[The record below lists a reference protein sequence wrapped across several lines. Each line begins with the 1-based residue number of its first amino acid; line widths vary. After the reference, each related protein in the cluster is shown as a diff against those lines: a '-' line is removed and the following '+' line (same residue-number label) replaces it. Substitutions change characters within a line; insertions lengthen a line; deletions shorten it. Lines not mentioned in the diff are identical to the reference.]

1 MNVGGGEAAD
11 QLVRMMLSGGEVIVR
26 LSGSA
31 LKNALALSMVLAKDH
46 KTVSGKVNLVK
57 MLRETRD
64 VHRFAMSPE
73 QYKEFRKRTKRQKIL
88 FSAIRD
94 SDERGK
100 VVDIILPVTEIE
112 RANMIFERIRYSGEP
127 EAAEQPPRAGLL
139 ERFRKRRPE
148 RKDPCREEGRGP
160 MGNGSVGLPGEQEAA
175 AKKESRSGPGSSAIE
190 PRSTASSDGVKS
202 ERPSVLE
209 RLKGYRAQLDAQR
222 RSAPAKQKERQK
234 AKSGKAK

>member
-31 LKNALALSMVLAKDH
+31 LKNALALSMALAKDH

-73 QYKEFRKRTKRQKIL
+73 QYKEFRKRAKRQKIL
-88 FSAIRD
+88 FSAVRD

-100 VVDIILPVTEIE
+100 VVDVILPVTEIE

-127 EAAEQPPRAGLL
+127 KTAERPTRAGLL
-139 ERFRKRRPE
+139 ERVRKNRPE
-148 RKDPCREEGRGP
+148 RKDPCREKEWGP
-160 MGNGSVGLPGEQEAA
+160 MGNGSVGLPEEQEAA
-175 AKKESRSGPGSSAIE
+175 AKKESRSGSDSSAIE
-190 PRSTASSDGVKS
+190 PSSTASGDGAKS

-222 RSAPAKQKERQK
+222 NSAPAKRKERQK
-234 AKSGKAK
+234 AKSGKTK

>member
-31 LKNALALSMVLAKDH
+31 LKNALALSMALAKDH

-73 QYKEFRKRTKRQKIL
+73 QYKEFRKRAKRQKIL
-88 FSAIRD
+88 FSAVRD

-100 VVDIILPVTEIE
+100 VVDVILPVTEIE
-112 RANMIFERIRYSGEP
+112 RANMIFERIRYFGEP
-127 EAAEQPPRAGLL
+127 AAERPTRAGFL

-148 RKDPCREEGRGP
+148 RKGPCREEEREP
-160 MGNGSVGLPGEQEAA
+160 VENSSVGLPREQEAA
-175 AKKESRSGPGSSAIE
+175 AKKSFGRDQALPLSSPARLLPTTGRRVSVPPYWSG
-190 PRSTASSDGVKS
+190 
-202 ERPSVLE
+202 
-209 RLKGYRAQLDAQR
+209 
-222 RSAPAKQKERQK
+222 
-234 AKSGKAK
+234 

>member
-31 LKNALALSMVLAKDH
+31 LKNALALSMALAKDH

-73 QYKEFRKRTKRQKIL
+73 QYKEFRKRAKRQKIL
-88 FSAIRD
+88 FSAVRD

-100 VVDIILPVTEIE
+100 VVDVILPVTEIE

-127 EAAEQPPRAGLL
+127 EVAERHSRAGFL

-148 RKDPCREEGRGP
+148 RKGP
-160 MGNGSVGLPGEQEAA
+160 VGLPGEQEAA
-175 AKKESRSGPGSSAIE
+175 AKKEFRSGPGSSAIE
-190 PRSTASSDGVKS
+190 PSSTASNDGAKS

-222 RSAPAKQKERQK
+222 RSAPAKRKERQK
-234 AKSGKAK
+234 VKSGKTK

>member
-73 QYKEFRKRTKRQKIL
+73 QYKEFRKRAKRQKIL

-100 VVDIILPVTEIE
+100 VVDVILPVTEIE

-127 EAAEQPPRAGLL
+127 EVAERHSRAGFL

-148 RKDPCREEGRGP
+148 QKGPCREAEREP
-160 MGNGSVGLPGEQEAA
+160 VENGSAGLPGEQEAA
-175 AKKESRSGPGSSAIE
+175 AKKESRSGPDSSAIE
-190 PRSTASSDGVKS
+190 PSSTASSDGAKN

-222 RSAPAKQKERQK
+222 RLAPAKRKERQK
-234 AKSGKAK
+234 VKSGKAK

>member
-31 LKNALALSMVLAKDH
+31 LKNALALSMALAKDH
-46 KTVSGKVNLVK
+46 KTASGKVNLVR

-73 QYKEFRKRTKRQKIL
+73 QYKEFRKRAKRQKIL
-88 FSAIRD
+88 FSAVRD
-94 SDERGK
+94 SDDRGK
-100 VVDIILPVTEIE
+100 IVDVILPVTEIE
-112 RANMIFERIRYSGEP
+112 RANMIFERIQYSGEP

-222 RSAPAKQKERQK
+222 NSAPAKRKERQK

>member
-11 QLVRMMLSGGEVIVR
+11 QLVRMMLSGGEEVVR

-31 LKNALALSMVLAKDH
+31 LKNALALSMALAKDH

-73 QYKEFRKRTKRQKIL
+73 QYKKFRKRAKRQKIL
-88 FSAIRD
+88 FSAVRD

-100 VVDIILPVTEIE
+100 VVDVILPVTEIE
-112 RANMIFERIRYSGEP
+112 RANMIFERIRYFGEP
-127 EAAEQPPRAGLL
+127 AAERPTRAGFL

-148 RKDPCREEGRGP
+148 RKGPCREEEREP
-160 MGNGSVGLPGEQEAA
+160 VENSSVGLPGEQEAA
-175 AKKESRSGPGSSAIE
+175 AKKEFRSGPGSSAIE
-190 PRSTASSDGVKS
+190 PSSTASNDGAKS

-222 RSAPAKQKERQK
+222 RSAPAKRKERQK
-234 AKSGKAK
+234 VKSGKTK

>member
-1 MNVGGGEAAD
+1 MNVGGGE
-11 QLVRMMLSGGEVIVR
+11 VVVR

-31 LKNALALSMVLAKDH
+31 LKNALALSMALAKNH

-73 QYKEFRKRTKRQKIL
+73 QYKEFRKRAKRQKIL
-88 FSAIRD
+88 FSAVRD
-94 SDERGK
+94 SGERGK
-100 VVDIILPVTEIE
+100 VVDVILPVTEIE
-112 RANMIFERIRYSGEP
+112 RANMIFERLRYSGEP
-127 EAAEQPPRAGLL
+127 EAAERPTRAGFL
-139 ERFRKRRPE
+139 ERFRKRRLE
-148 RKDPCREEGRGP
+148 RKVPCLEEERGP
-160 MGNGSVGLPGEQEAA
+160 MENGSVGLPGEQEAA

-190 PRSTASSDGVKS
+190 PSSTASNDGVKS

-222 RSAPAKQKERQK
+222 RSAPAKRKERQK

>member
-11 QLVRMMLSGGEVIVR
+11 QLVRMMLSGGEVVVR

-31 LKNALALSMVLAKDH
+31 LKNALALSMALAKDH
-46 KTVSGKVNLVK
+46 KTASGKVNLVK

-73 QYKEFRKRTKRQKIL
+73 QYKEFRKRAKRQKIL

-100 VVDIILPVTEIE
+100 VVDVILPVTEIE

-127 EAAEQPPRAGLL
+127 EEAERHSRAGFL

-148 RKDPCREEGRGP
+148 QKGPCREAEREP
-160 MGNGSVGLPGEQEAA
+160 VENGSAGLPGEQEAA
-175 AKKESRSGPGSSAIE
+175 AKKESRSGPDSSAIE
-190 PRSTASSDGVKS
+190 PSSTASSDGAKN

-209 RLKGYRAQLDAQR
+209 RLKDYRAQLDAQR
-222 RSAPAKQKERQK
+222 RLAPAKRKERQK
-234 AKSGKAK
+234 VKSGKAK

>member
-31 LKNALALSMVLAKDH
+31 LKNALALSMALAKDH

-73 QYKEFRKRTKRQKIL
+73 QYKEFRKRAKRQKIL
-88 FSAIRD
+88 FSAVRD

-100 VVDIILPVTEIE
+100 VVDVILPVTEIE
-112 RANMIFERIRYSGEP
+112 RANMIFERIRYFGEP
-127 EAAEQPPRAGLL
+127 AAERPTRAGFL

-148 RKDPCREEGRGP
+148 RKGPCREEEREP
-160 MGNGSVGLPGEQEAA
+160 VENSSVGLPGEQEAA
-175 AKKESRSGPGSSAIE
+175 AKKSFGRDQALPLSSPARLLPTTGRRVSVPPYWSG
-190 PRSTASSDGVKS
+190 
-202 ERPSVLE
+202 
-209 RLKGYRAQLDAQR
+209 
-222 RSAPAKQKERQK
+222 
-234 AKSGKAK
+234 

>member
-31 LKNALALSMVLAKDH
+31 LKNALALSMALAKDH

-73 QYKEFRKRTKRQKIL
+73 QYKEFRKRAKRQKIL
-88 FSAIRD
+88 FSAVRD
-94 SDERGK
+94 SDDRGK
-100 VVDIILPVTEIE
+100 IVDVILPVTEIE
-112 RANMIFERIRYSGEP
+112 RANMIFERIRYSGEL
-127 EAAEQPPRAGLL
+127 EAVERPPRAGLL
-139 ERFRKRRPE
+139 ERVRKRRPE
-148 RKDPCREEGRGP
+148 RKGPCREEEREL

-190 PRSTASSDGVKS
+190 PSSTAFNDGAKS

-222 RSAPAKQKERQK
+222 RSDPAKRKEWQK